1 MSVEIWAIRQQ
12 PHQALQIEDRSGHLQ
27 TFRRSSCLMGGV
39 GGGDALAAVGLAVRN
54 VPPLFLLQVVGWVSD
69 QVLMI
74 LQNPCYD
81 LMLGAAEI
89 LLLPLA

>member
-1 MSVEIWAIRQQ
+1 MGFWAIRQRSPQ
-12 PHQALQIEDRSGHLQ
+12 STPIEDRSGHLQ
-27 TFRRSSCLMGGV
+27 AFRRSSCLMGGV
-39 GGGDALAAVGLAVRN
+39 GGGDALAAVGLAVRK

-81 LMLGAAEI
+81 WM
-89 LLLPLA
+89 